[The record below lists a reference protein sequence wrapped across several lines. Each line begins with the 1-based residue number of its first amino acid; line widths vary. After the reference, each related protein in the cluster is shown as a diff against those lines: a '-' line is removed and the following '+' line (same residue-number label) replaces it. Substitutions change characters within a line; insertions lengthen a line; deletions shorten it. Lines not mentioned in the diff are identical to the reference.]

1 MSVLKMQRISICA
14 LKKDRKAILEKLQS
28 LGVLEVDIAVGGD
41 AVGGDS
47 VGGDGVGGD
56 GYFRK
61 MDTAGQKAGFER
73 AAAAADQ
80 ALDVLER
87 YVPEKKS
94 VFAALEGKLLIGR
107 GQALEIEEN
116 RREILRTAKKICG
129 LDREHAEKLAEAV
142 RIRNSIEGLAPWMSL
157 DVPLK
162 DSATK
167 RTVLFPGTMPGGT
180 TLDSICEVIA
190 EKAPDA
196 AGADIRIISSEQ
208 SMVYLAVVCLKE
220 DAAAVEDAL
229 RSAGFARPAQTWE
242 KTPAE
247 EREELEQQEKTCAA
261 ETAEIEEQIRELS
274 EHRTEIKIA
283 ADYYRVRADK
293 YEVLGELPQSERTF
307 VISGYIPQCEAG
319 HVESWLSERYDC
331 AVDIEDLKED
341 EEPPVILKNNPFS
354 MNMEGVVESYGLPH
368 KGELDPTTIM
378 SFFYVFFFGM
388 MLSDAAYGAIVAVAC
403 TVLVRK
409 FPRMSPGMKKSL
421 KLFFYCGLST
431 LVWGI
436 LFGGYFG
443 NIVDIVSEKFFGTA
457 VTVPALW
464 FIPLNDPMKLLV
476 FSLLFGVIHLFT
488 GLGIKGYLCLRDGK
502 VMDFFCDVVLWFML
516 LMGLILM
523 LLPSDIFASIA
534 QTQIV
539 FPGWLNTLAGIL
551 AAAGAIGIVLMSG
564 RDKKNPALR
573 IALGAYDLYNI
584 TGWLSDVLSYSRL
597 LALGLATG
605 VIASVINQMGSMLP
619 DNIVGVI
626 FFIVIFL
633 AGHTLNLAINL
644 LGAYVHTN
652 RLQFVEFFGKFY
664 EGGGRPFEPF
674 KENTKYA
681 DVKEETI
688 P

>member
-1 MSVLKMQRISICA
+1 MAVLKMQRISICA

-28 LGVLEVDIAVGGD
+28 LGVLEVDIAID
-41 AVGGDS
+41 
-47 VGGDGVGGD
+47 GD

-61 MDTAGQKAGFER
+61 TDTAGQRAGFER

-87 YVPEKKS
+87 YVPEEKS
-94 VFAALEGKLLIGR
+94 IFAALEGKLLIGLSQER
-107 GQALEIEEN
+107 KVKEN
-116 RREILRTAKKICG
+116 RREILKTAKKICE

-142 RIRNSIEGLAPWMSL
+142 RIRNSIEGLAPWTSL
-157 DVPLK
+157 DVPLRN
-162 DSATK
+162 SATK
-167 RTVLFPGTMPGGT
+167 RTVIFPGTMPGGT
-180 TLDSICEVIA
+180 TLEAISEVIA
-190 EKAPDA
+190 EKAPEA
-196 AGADIRIISSEQ
+196 AGADIQIISSEQ

-220 DAAAVEDAL
+220 DAAAVEEAL
-229 RSAGFARPAQTWE
+229 RGAGFARPAQTWE

-247 EREELEQQEKTCAA
+247 ERKELEQREKACAA
-261 ETAEIEEQIRELS
+261 DIADIEKRISDLAEN
-274 EHRTEIKIA
+274 RTDLKIA

-293 YEVLGELPQSERTF
+293 YAVLGELPQSERTF
-307 VISGYIPQCEAG
+307 VISGYIPRCEAT
-319 HVESWLSERYDC
+319 HVEKYLTERYDC
-331 AVDIEDLKED
+331 TVDIEELKEE

-388 MLSDAAYGAIVAVAC
+388 MLSDAAYGAIVAVVCA
-403 TVLVRK
+403 VLVRK
-409 FPRMSPGMKKSL
+409 FPRMSAGMKKSL

-457 VTVPALW
+457 VSVPALW
-464 FIPLNDPMKLLV
+464 FIPLDDPMKLLV

-502 VMDFFCDVVLWFML
+502 VTDFFCDVVLWFML
-516 LMGLILM
+516 LVGLILM

-564 RDKKNPALR
+564 RGRKNPALR

-619 DNIVGVI
+619 NNVVGVI